1 MAILYNGINGPFS
14 GKVGAVVGY
23 KWKNKSVMRGLP
35 FAKKNRLPSALQ
47 IQQHAKFR
55 LMNAFLIP
63 LTKFLNITYNNLAVD
78 MSGYN
83 KAFSYNVK
91 NAIGGIYP
99 EFMIDYP
106 MVLVSRGD
114 LPNVQSASVS
124 SAGAESLK
132 FSWTDNSGKGKAK
145 STDLAFA
152 AVYNEEKG
160 QWNYEVNLAARNGG
174 ECIMDLRSFK
184 AKVVHAYFGFISAD
198 GKEVTDSIYAGL
210 VTL

>member
-35 FAKKNRLPSALQ
+35 FAKKTAPFTLQ

-99 EFMIDYP
+99 EFIDR
-106 MVLVSRGD
+106 LSHGI
-114 LPNVQSASVS
+114 
-124 SAGAESLK
+124 
-132 FSWTDNSGKGKAK
+132 
-145 STDLAFA
+145 
-152 AVYNEEKG
+152 
-160 QWNYEVNLAARNGG
+160 G
-174 ECIMDLRSFK
+174 EPW
-184 AKVVHAYFGFISAD
+184 
-198 GKEVTDSIYAGL
+198 
-210 VTL
+210 

>member
-35 FAKKNRLPSALQ
+35 SAKKSRRPSDLQ

-55 LMNAFLIP
+55 LMNAFLIR
-63 LTKFLNITYNNLAVD
+63 LTKFLSITYSNLAVE

-91 NAIGGIYP
+91 NAIGGIFP
-99 EFMIDYP
+99 EFMIDYA
-106 MVLVSRGD
+106 MILVSRGD
-114 LPNVQSASVS
+114 LPNVQSPNVS
-124 SAGAESLK
+124 SPISGTLK

-145 STDLAFA
+145 STDMALA
-152 AVYNEEKG
+152 AVYNEENG
-160 QWNYEVNLAARNGG
+160 QWNYEFNLSARNAG
-174 ECIMDLRSFK
+174 ECIMDLGSFK
-184 AKVVHAYFGFISAD
+184 AKTVHSYFGFISAD
-198 GKEVTDSIYAGL
+198 GKEVTDSVYAGPVNL
-210 VTL
+210 

>member
-1 MAILYNGINGPFS
+1 MAILYGGINGPFS

-35 FAKKNRLPSALQ
+35 STRKGGPSPLQ

-55 LMNAFLIP
+55 LMNAFLNP
-63 LTKFLNITYNNLAVD
+63 LTKFLNITYNNFAVD

-91 NAIGGIYP
+91 NAIGGVYP

-114 LPNVQSASVS
+114 LPNVQSTNIS
-124 SAGAESLK
+124 SPIAESLK

-145 STDLAFA
+145 STDMAFA
-152 AVYNEEKG
+152 AVYNEENV
-160 QWNYEVNLAARNGG
+160 QWSYEMNLSARNAG
-174 ECIMDLRSFK
+174 ECIMDLSKFK
-184 AKVVHAYFGFISAD
+184 TKVVHSYFGFVSAD
-198 GKEVTDSIYAGL
+198 GKEVTDSIYTGL
-210 VTL
+210 VNL

>member
-1 MAILYNGINGPFS
+1 MAILYGGINGPFS

-35 FAKKNRLPSALQ
+35 SAKKVRRPSPLQ

-83 KAFSYNVK
+83 KAFSFNVK
-91 NAIGGIYP
+91 NAIGGIFP
-99 EFMIDYP
+99 DFMIDFP

-114 LPNVQSASVS
+114 LPNVLSANVS
-124 SAGAESLK
+124 APAAVSLK

-145 STDLAFA
+145 STDMAFA
-152 AVYNEEKG
+152 AVYNEENR
-160 QWNYEVNLAARNGG
+160 QWSYEMNLSARNAG
-174 ECIMDLRSFK
+174 ECIMDLSSFK
-184 AKVVHAYFGFISAD
+184 AKVVHSYFGFISSD
-198 GKEVTDSIYAGL
+198 GKEVTDSIYTGL
-210 VTL
+210 VNL

>member
-1 MAILYNGINGPFS
+1 
-14 GKVGAVVGY
+14 
-23 KWKNKSVMRGLP
+23 MRGLP
-35 FAKKNRLPSALQ
+35 SSRKGGPSPLQ

-55 LMNAFLIP
+55 LMNALLNP

-91 NAIGGIYP
+91 NAITGVYP

-114 LPNVQSASVS
+114 LPNVQSTNVS
-124 SAGAESLK
+124 SPIAESLK

-145 STDLAFA
+145 STDMAFA
-152 AVYNEEKG
+152 AVYNEENG
-160 QWNYEVNLAARNGG
+160 QWCYEMNLSARNKG
-174 ECIMDLRSFK
+174 ECIMDLSLFK
-184 AKVVHAYFGFISAD
+184 AKVVHSYFGFISAD
-198 GKEVTDSIYAGL
+198 EKEVTDSIYTGL
-210 VTL
+210 VNL

>member
-1 MAILYNGINGPFS
+1 MAILYSGINGPFS

-35 FAKKNRLPSALQ
+35 STRKKGPSPLQ
-47 IQQHAKFR
+47 IQQYAKFR
-55 LMNAFLIP
+55 LMNAFLNP

-91 NAIGGIYP
+91 NAIAGVYP

-114 LPNVQSASVS
+114 LPNVQSTNVS
-124 SAGAESLK
+124 SPNAESLK

-145 STDLAFA
+145 STDVAFA
-152 AVYNEEKG
+152 AVYNEENG
-160 QWNYEVNLAARNGG
+160 QWTYKMNLSARNAG
-174 ECIMDLRSFK
+174 ECIMDLRLFK
-184 AKVVHAYFGFISAD
+184 AKVVHSYFGFISAD
-198 GKEVTDSIYAGL
+198 GKEVTDSIYTGL
-210 VTL
+210 VNL